1 MRILS
6 EGQMPVLIKDKS
18 SVLFVHIPKCG
29 GSTFEQAMSERG
41 WRELL
46 SIRGINAKD
55 LGFMNCSPQHMH
67 AELLR
72 AIVRPQRF
80 DHVVTIIR
88 EPLSRLKSE
97 YAWQLAQGITSLNSL
112 NWIEHVFA
120 EFRKDPFIYDNHIR
134 PQSEFMLENTT
145 VFKLEEN
152 GIELALDKVSPN
164 PKKMSLAKRIFS
176 TTEKKHLKKTEKS
189 SQLHEDFDKKINQIT
204 DFYGSD
210 YDVLNYTK

>member
-1 MRILS
+1 
-6 EGQMPVLIKDKS
+6 MPVLVKDKS

-29 GSTFEQAMSERG
+29 GSTFEQAMSDRG

-55 LGFMNCSPQHMH
+55 LGFMKCSPQHMH
-67 AELLR
+67 ADLLR
-72 AIVRPQRF
+72 AIVRPERF
-80 DHVVTIIR
+80 NHVVTIIR

-97 YAWQLAQGITSLNSL
+97 YAWQVMQGITSLSPKK
-112 NWIEHVFA
+112 WIEYVFA
-120 EFRKDPFIYDNHIR
+120 EFRNDPFIYDNHIR
-134 PQSEFMLENTT
+134 PQSEFILENST

-152 GIELALDKVSPN
+152 GIELALNRVSPD
-164 PKKMSLAKRIFS
+164 PGKQSIAKRFFS
-176 TTEKKHLKKTEKS
+176 TKEKKHLKKTNKS
-189 SQLHEDFDKKINQIT
+189 TQLHEDFDEKIKQIT